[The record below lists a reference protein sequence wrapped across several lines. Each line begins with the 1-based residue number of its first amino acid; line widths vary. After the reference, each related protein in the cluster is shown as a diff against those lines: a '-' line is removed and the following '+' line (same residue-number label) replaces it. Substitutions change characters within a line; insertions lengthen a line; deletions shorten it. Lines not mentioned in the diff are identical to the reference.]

1 MLHRRAFNMAL
12 ENFRGLKKSFWDDR
26 KMLQVE
32 NFREG
37 IFTIKKQP

>member
-1 MLHRRAFNMAL
+1 MAL

-37 IFTIKKQP
+37 IFTRPSGYVIN